1 VYADS
6 SSFINENFMRILFHS
21 PFRSAIAAT
30 ASLALLSGCASFS
43 ADGGMTDV
51 AALTKER
58 TGQIPQRTSSDQ
70 DRIQHDKTVN
80 DLLSRPLT
88 PDSAVQ
94 IALIN
99 NPSLQAKLSALGVAE
114 SDLVQ
119 AGRMRNPGF
128 SFGRLSGGGD
138 VEIDRSVTF
147 DLIGLLTIP
156 MRGEIERGRFE
167 QAKLQAAI
175 DAVSLATETRR
186 AFFNAVAAQQTAL
199 FMEQAKESAEAGA
212 ELALGMRKA
221 GNWNKLES
229 AREQMFYADT
239 IAELARSRQ
248 SAVRTREQL
257 TRTLGFLQPDK
268 TFILPSTLPDLPK
281 AAMDIGNL
289 EAQAMQQR
297 LDVQMAK
304 RDTEATTSAL
314 GLSKATRFINVI
326 DVGYIN
332 KSESGKPRS
341 NGYEISVELPLFD
354 WGTAKTVKAEA
365 LYMQAVYRTADIAVR
380 AQSEVRES
388 YAVYRSAYDLS
399 AHYRDEVVPLRKQIS
414 EEMLLRYNGMLASV
428 FELLA
433 DARLQISAVNAA
445 IAAQRDY
452 WLAESDLQMAING
465 GGVGMPTGGIASA
478 TATAST
484 PVAH

>member
-1 VYADS
+1 
-6 SSFINENFMRILFHS
+6 MRIS
-21 PFRSAIAAT
+21 FRSPIAVM
-30 ASLALLSGCASFS
+30 ASLALLTGCASFS
-43 ADGGMTDV
+43 ADGGMSDV

-58 TGQIPQRTSSDQ
+58 SGQIPQRVSTDQ
-70 DRIQHDKTVN
+70 DRIQHDKTVR

-99 NPSLQAKLSALGVAE
+99 NPGLQAKLSALGVAE

-119 AGRMRNPGF
+119 AGRMRNPQF
-128 SFGRLSGGGD
+128 SFGRSSGGGD
-138 VEIDRSVTF
+138 VEIDRGVTF

-156 MRGEIERGRFE
+156 MRSKIERGRFE

-175 DAVSLATETRR
+175 DAVSLAAETRR

-199 FMEQAKESAEAGA
+199 FMEQARESAEAGA
-212 ELALGMRKA
+212 ELALGMRKV
-221 GNWNKLES
+221 GNWNKLDT
-229 AREQMFYADT
+229 AREQIFYAES

-248 SAVRTREQL
+248 NVVSTREQL
-257 TRTLGFLQPDK
+257 TRTLGLLQSDQ
-268 TFILPSTLPDLPK
+268 TFTLPAKLPDLPK
-281 AAMDIGNL
+281 TAMDINNL

-304 RDTEATTSAL
+304 RDAEATASAL

-326 DVGYIN
+326 DAGYMN
-332 KSESGKPRS
+332 KSETGKARS

-354 WGTAKTVKAEA
+354 SGSAKSAKAEA
-365 LYMQAVYRTADIAVR
+365 LYMQAVHRTADIAVR
-380 AQSEVRES
+380 ARSEVRES
-388 YAVYRSAYDLS
+388 YAAYRSAYDLS
-399 AHYRDEVVPLRKQIS
+399 AHYRDQVVPLRKQIS

-452 WLAESDLQMAING
+452 WLAESNLQMAING
-465 GGVGMPTGGIASA
+465 SGVGAEASRA
-478 TATAST
+478 VVNNVSASST
-484 PVAH
+484 PAEH

>member
-1 VYADS
+1 
-6 SSFINENFMRILFHS
+6 MRVLFNSHIRLQRRS
-21 PFRSAIAAT
+21 PIAVLV
-30 ASLALLSGCASFS
+30 SLALLSGCASFS
-43 ADGGMTDV
+43 ADGGMNDV

-58 TGQIPQRTSSDQ
+58 TGQIPQRASNDQ
-70 DRIQHDKTVN
+70 DRMQRDKTVR
-80 DLLSRPLT
+80 DLLSRALT

-138 VEIDRSVTF
+138 VEIDRSVMF

-156 MRGEIERGRFE
+156 LRSGIEKGRFE
-167 QAKLQAAI
+167 QAKLQAAT
-175 DAVSLATETRR
+175 DVVALVAETRR

-199 FMEQAKESAEAGA
+199 FMEQARESAEAGA
-212 ELALGMRKA
+212 ELALAMRKA
-221 GNWNKLES
+221 GNWNKLDT

-239 IAELARSRQ
+239 IAQVARSRQ
-248 SAVRTREQL
+248 SAVSSREQL
-257 TRTLGFLQPDK
+257 TRTLGLLQSDN
-268 TFILPSTLPDLPK
+268 TFTLPSKLPDLPK
-281 AAMDIGNL
+281 TTMEIGDL
-289 EAQAMQQR
+289 EAQAMQKR

-304 RDTEATTSAL
+304 RDAEATASAL
-314 GLSKATRFINVI
+314 GLSKATRFVNVI
-326 DVGYIN
+326 DAGYMN
-332 KSESGKPRS
+332 KSETGKSRS

-354 WGTAKTVKAEA
+354 WGSTKSVRAEA
-365 LYMQAVYRTADIAVR
+365 LYMQSVHRTADIAVR
-380 AQSEVRES
+380 ARSEVRES
-388 YAVYRSAYDLS
+388 YAAYRNAYDLS
-399 AHYRDEVVPLRKQIS
+399 AHYRDELVPLRKQIS

-433 DARLQISAVNAA
+433 DARLQIGAVNAA

-452 WLAESDLQMAING
+452 WIAESDLQMAING
-465 GGVGMPTGGIASA
+465 SGVAQIAGVASSAMSTSA
-478 TATAST
+478 TPAE
-484 PVAH
+484 H

>member
-1 VYADS
+1 
-6 SSFINENFMRILFHS
+6 MRILFHS

-43 ADGGMTDV
+43 ADGGMHDV
-51 AALTKER
+51 TALTKER

-99 NPSLQAKLSALGVAE
+99 NPDLQAKLSALGVAE

-119 AGRMRNPGF
+119 ASRMRNPGF
-128 SFGRLSGGGD
+128 SFGRLSGGD

-167 QAKLQAAI
+167 QAKLQATI
-175 DAVSLATETRR
+175 DAVSLAAETRR

-248 SAVRTREQL
+248 NAVRTHEQL
-257 TRTLGFLQPDK
+257 TRALGLLQPDK
-268 TFILPSTLPDLPK
+268 TFILPSKLPDLPR
-281 AAMDIGNL
+281 AAMDVGNL

-304 RDTEATTSAL
+304 RDAEATASAL
-314 GLSKATRFINVI
+314 GLSKTTRFINVI

-332 KSESGKPRS
+332 KSETGKPRS

-354 WGTAKTVKAEA
+354 WGTAKTAKAEA

-388 YAVYRSAYDLS
+388 YAIYRSAYDLS
-399 AHYRDEVVPLRKQIS
+399 AHYRDQVVPLRKQIS

>member
-1 VYADS
+1 MK
-6 SSFINENFMRILFHS
+6 IPFHS
-21 PFRSAIAAT
+21 PIAVM
-30 ASLALLSGCASFS
+30 ASLVLLSGCANFS
-43 ADGGMTDV
+43 ADGGMNDV

-58 TGQIPQRTSSDQ
+58 TGQIPQRTSTEQ
-70 DRIQHDKTVN
+70 DRVQHDKTVR

-99 NPSLQAKLSALGVAE
+99 NPGLQARLSALGVAE

-138 VEIDRSVTF
+138 VEIDRSIMF
-147 DLIGLLTIP
+147 DLVGLLTIP
-156 MRGEIERGRFE
+156 LRSEIERGRFE

-175 DAVSLATETRR
+175 DAVKLAAETRR
-186 AFFNAVAAQQTAL
+186 AFFYAVAAQQTAL
-199 FMEQAKESAEAGA
+199 FMEQVKESAEAGA

-221 GNWNKLES
+221 GNWNKLDT
-229 AREQMFYADT
+229 AREQIFYAES

-248 SAVRTREQL
+248 TAVSTREQL
-257 TRTLGFLQPDK
+257 TRTLGLLQSDQ
-268 TFILPSTLPDLPK
+268 TFTLPAKLPDLPK
-281 AAMDIGNL
+281 TAMDIGNL

-304 RDTEATTSAL
+304 RDAEATASAL
-314 GLSKATRFINVI
+314 GLSKVTRFINVL
-326 DVGYIN
+326 DAGYMN
-332 KSESGKPRS
+332 KSETGKSRS

-354 WGTAKTVKAEA
+354 WGSAKSARTEA
-365 LYMQAVYRTADIAVR
+365 LYMQSLHRTADIAVR
-380 AQSEVRES
+380 ARSEVRES
-388 YAVYRSAYDLS
+388 YAAYRSAYELS
-399 AHYRDEVVPLRKQIS
+399 AHYRDQVVPLRKQIS
-414 EEMLLRYNGMLASV
+414 EEMLLRYNGMLSSV

-445 IAAQRDY
+445 ISAQRDY

-465 GGVGMPTGGIASA
+465 SGPNTPPAGIAAAA
-478 TATAST
+478 TTST
-484 PVAH
+484 PVEH